1 MRRMSKKYKPAS
13 SEVVWEARV
22 VHLGVSALA
31 QVGVVSPELLVSL
44 EQEIDLWVV
53 QPRIDVLVHVP
64 VLRPQLGAVVRPSL
78 AGELAVEDQ
87 DVPLLLGVAVVPG
100 WVVVVVVGVKER
112 CGKRGWCL
120 YSRCGIVA
128 GRSLGKG
135 FLRRRKESIKKF
147 VILGKFAS
155 SGQLFHRT
163 LFSRFIIGK
172 QTHTS
177 PCCQFSAPLM
187 WPPSNSNLYLR
198 DQNCYRS

>member
-1 MRRMSKKYKPAS
+1 M
-13 SEVVWEARV
+13 
-22 VHLGVSALA
+22 
-31 QVGVVSPELLVSL
+31 VSPELLVSL

-100 WVVVVVVGVKER
+100 WVVLVVVVGVKER
-112 CGKRGWCL
+112 CGKRGQRL

-155 SGQLFHRT
+155 SGQLFH
-163 LFSRFIIGK
+163 
-172 QTHTS
+172 
-177 PCCQFSAPLM
+177 
-187 WPPSNSNLYLR
+187 
-198 DQNCYRS
+198 